1 MNKIEPYFDEDGTLI
16 IPFECSDHS
25 YKYWKQEGK
34 DMSKILTELGAD
46 EETWA
51 KYTHEPYPGKS
62 EEGASEE

>member
-34 DMSKILTELGAD
+34 SMSKILTELGVD
-46 EETWA
+46 EATWA
-51 KYTHEPYPGKS
+51 KYTHEKFPGTNGNTPS
-62 EEGASEE
+62 ED